1 MRKFLKNKNNLLILS
16 GLLIIFGLLF
26 SLQVY
31 GQARLETDWPVAPGG
46 KELTAT
52 STLVDFI
59 DYAYRWAMLLGGLFA
74 FFALIMGGFQYLTS
88 VGDPNKMRD
97 AKERIIA
104 AILGLVL
111 LLSTYVI
118 LNTLNPELLTVR
130 VPTTSVPWGDYGG
143 WEAPDLGQPCEF
155 VEIYEEKDYKGRSAL
170 FGPGPGGT
178 PFEECRFAGTDGFWL
193 VGWGEMSTFVG
204 SVKMSGAC
212 QLNLY
217 EKNNCTGNFA
227 SIARSM
233 PNLKWIAVDKIK
245 GMLVTDI
252 SVPTPPGVE
261 SIEVVGHNIDSD
273 GFAMAGLK
281 GELYSMNKND
291 VCYSFFE
298 YGTNSLVL
306 LKRYPLDPKDDDR
319 HFSTSTF
326 SKPITG
332 LATNTIYYWR
342 AAARSEA
349 GISYGTTASFTSI
362 TAP

>member
-252 SVPTPPGVE
+252 SVPTPPEVRNIGV
-261 SIEVVGHNIDSD
+261 SSLVVAAD
-273 GFAMAGLK
+273 GLARATLT

-298 YGTNSLVL
+298 HGAN
-306 LKRYPLDPKDDDR
+306 PLFLTQRLPSDPNDDPR
-319 HFSTSTF
+319 HYTTTTF
-326 SKPITG
+326 QQTAHK

-342 AAARSEA
+342 AAVRSEA
-349 GISYGTTASFTSI
+349 GMSFGTTASFT
-362 TAP
+362 TPF

>member
-1 MRKFLKNKNNLLILS
+1 MNRFLKNKNNLLIFF
-16 GLLIIFGLLF
+16 GLLITFSLLF
-26 SLQVY
+26 SFQVK
-31 GQARLETDWPVAPGG
+31 GAVRLETDWPASPGG

-118 LNTLNPELLTVR
+118 INTLNPELLTLR
-130 VPTTSVPWGDYGG
+130 MPTTTTPWGEGIS
-143 WEAPDLGQPCEF
+143 WEAPDLSQPCEF
-155 VEIYEEKDYKGRSAL
+155 VKIYRDASYTGQL
-170 FGPGPGGT
+170 IGTFGVGGT
-178 PFEECRFAGTDGFWL
+178 ALDSCVNVGSGGFWIT
-193 VGWGEMSTFVG
+193 GWGESHVNVG
-204 SVKMSGAC
+204 SILMKGAC

-217 EKNNCTGNFA
+217 ENENCVGNFA
-227 SIARSM
+227 AIAKSM
-233 PNLKWIAVDKIK
+233 PSLKWIAVDSIRSI
-245 GMLVTDI
+245 LVTDI
-252 SVPTPPGVE
+252 SPPTPPKVRNMGISDLV
-261 SIEVVGHNIDSD
+261 IEHGGGARASFN
-273 GFAMAGLK
+273 
-281 GELYSMNKND
+281 GELYDTGKAD

-306 LKRYPLDPKDDDR
+306 LNRIPLDPKNDR
-319 HFSTSTF
+319 EHYTTSTF
-326 SKPITG
+326 SMTAHN
-332 LATNTIYYWR
+332 LATDTIYYWR

-349 GISYGTTASFTSI
+349 GFNFATTASFT
-362 TAP
+362 TPY